1 MRGCFVTGTDTEVGK
16 TRVSAGLLRR
26 AAQAG
31 LRVAGYKPVS
41 AGMEWVDGHWVN
53 DDVQTLLAA
62 SNIPLQPHEVGPCQ
76 LQEPCAPHLAARS
89 AGVSIDRTTLLLG
102 AQQLS
107 QRADFI
113 VAEGAGGL
121 CVPLGPDWDSSHLM
135 VALGLPVVLVVGL
148 RLGCINHALLTAEAL
163 QKRRL
168 RLVGWVGNTVDPDM
182 LHLEGNIDT
191 LRHEFQERFDA
202 SCLGIVPRLP
212 AATGEAVAPYLD
224 AVALQSL
231 FGSNTLSTSV

>member
-16 TRVSAGLLRR
+16 TRVSAGLLHR

-31 LRVAGYKPVS
+31 LRAAGYKPVS
-41 AGMEWVDGHWVN
+41 AGMDLVDGEWIN
-53 DDVQTLLAA
+53 EDVQTLLAA

-76 LQEPCAPHLAARS
+76 LREPCAPHLAARTQ
-89 AGVSIDRTTLLLG
+89 GVSIDRTTLLLG
-102 AQQLS
+102 AQLLS

-135 VALGLPVVLVVGL
+135 MALGLPIVLVVGL

-163 QKRRL
+163 HKRRL
-168 RLVGWVGNTVDPDM
+168 RLAGWVGNTVDPAM
-182 LHLEGNIDT
+182 LHLDGNIET
-191 LRHEFQERFDA
+191 LQHEFKERFDA
-202 SCLGIVPRLP
+202 HCLGIVPRL
-212 AATGEAVAPYLD
+212 AAPTGEAVAPYLD
-224 AVALQSL
+224 AAALQSL
-231 FGSNTLSTSV
+231 FGLHATTPLP

>member
-16 TRVSAGLLRR
+16 TRVSAGLLHR

-41 AGMEWVDGHWVN
+41 AGMDWVDGQWVN
-53 DDVQTLLAA
+53 DDVQTLLGA

-107 QRADFI
+107 ERADFI

-135 VALGLPVVLVVGL
+135 MALGLPVVLVVGL

-163 QKRRL
+163 HKRRL

-182 LHLEGNIDT
+182 LHPDGNIAT
-191 LRHEFQERFDA
+191 LRHEFKERFEA
-202 SCLGIVPRLP
+202 PCLGIVPRLASP
-212 AATGEAVAPYLD
+212 TGEAVAPFLD
-224 AVALQSL
+224 ASALQSL
-231 FGSNTLSTSV
+231 FTAPALTTAS